1 MKVIIYGKDGCVN
14 CDKAKMLCQIQS
26 LSFEYHKVGTDIE
39 AEDLNAKVGFNVTNL
54 PQIFIEQGDES
65 QYIGGYDALRVSLQ
79 KAS

>member
-26 LSFEYHKVGTDIE
+26 LSYEYHLVGKDIE
-39 AEDLNAKVGFNVTNL
+39 VEQLNAKVGFDVTNL
-54 PQIFIEQGDES
+54 PQIFIEQSNES
-65 QYIGGYDALRVSLQ
+65 QYIGGYDALRASLQ